1 MQLAVGRLR
10 HCQLTTD
17 NCKLKKTKAL
27 MPFEDLEVWKR
38 AVRLSADMY
47 KGLRDLRD
55 YGFKDQITRAGLSVA
70 SNIAEGMER
79 ESNADKARYL
89 TIARGSCGEVR
100 TQVYIGIDVGYIDK
114 DMGQRWIDESREISA
129 MLVGLQRTLKS

>member
-1 MQLAVGRLR
+1 
-10 HCQLTTD
+10 
-17 NCKLKKTKAL
+17 

-38 AVRLSADMY
+38 AVRLSADLY

-55 YGFKDQITRAGLSVA
+55 YGFKDQLTRAGLSIA

-79 ESNADKARYL
+79 ESIADKARYL

-100 TQVYIGIDVGYIDK
+100 TQVIIGIDIGYIDQ
-114 DMGQRWIDESREISA
+114 DIGQRWIDESREISA
-129 MLVGLQRTLKS
+129 MLVGLQRHLKP

>member
-1 MQLAVGRLR
+1 
-10 HCQLTTD
+10 
-17 NCKLKKTKAL
+17 

-38 AVRLSADMY
+38 AVRLSADLY
-47 KGLRDLRD
+47 KELRNLRD
-55 YGFKDQITRAGLSVA
+55 YGFKDQLTRAGLSVA

-79 ESNADKARYL
+79 ESNADKGRYL

-114 DMGQRWIDESREISA
+114 DIGQRWIDESREISA
-129 MLVGLQRTLKS
+129 MLVGLSRTLKS

>member
-1 MQLAVGRLR
+1 
-10 HCQLTTD
+10 
-17 NCKLKKTKAL
+17 

-38 AVRLSADMY
+38 AVTLSGDLY

-55 YGFKDQITRAGLSVA
+55 YGFKDQLTRAGLSVA

-79 ESNADKARYL
+79 DSNADKARHL
-89 TIARGSCGEVR
+89 TIARSSCGEVR

-114 DMGQRWIDESREISA
+114 DIGQRWIDESREISA